1 MMSTALAAVP
11 RPAAHAAAEPPAI
24 LHVAAPAP
32 VGGLERVVH
41 ALARGQAQRGHR
53 VHVLAVLDPG
63 AGDHPFLAGLRA
75 DGVPVT
81 ALRLPGR
88 AYLRERREVAALCR
102 QLGTSVVHTH
112 GYRPDVVDGGVA
124 GALGI
129 ARVSTV
135 HGFCGGGW
143 RNRAYERLQCIAYRR
158 FDGVVAVS
166 SPLAAQLERS
176 GVPRARI
183 HTIAN
188 AWAGTAEPLRA
199 DEARR
204 RLGLDEDGCFRLAWV
219 GRVSREKG
227 LDVLLD
233 ALPLLADLP
242 IRLSVLGDGGERA
255 GLEARTHALGIAD
268 RVQWHGMVPDAARHL
283 GACDAFVLSS
293 RTEGTPIALFEAIA
307 AGLPVV
313 ATRVGGVPEVVSSAE
328 ALLVPPEDPAALAA
342 ALRALV
348 ADPTNAE
355 TRAKAA
361 LHRLETS
368 FASGPWLD
376 RYDALYR
383 SVQALRGKR

>member
-1 MMSTALAAVP
+1 MSTALAAAP
-11 RPAAHAAAEPPAI
+11 RPAAHSDPTPSI

-63 AGDHPFLAGLRA
+63 AGEHPFVAALRA
-75 DGVPVT
+75 DGVPTT
-81 ALRLPGR
+81 ALELPGR
-88 AYLRERREVAALCR
+88 AYLREWREVAALCR
-102 QLGTSVVHTH
+102 RLGTTVVHTH

-143 RNRAYERLQCIAYRR
+143 RNRLYERMQCVAYRR

-166 SPLAAQLERS
+166 RPLAAQLERC
-176 GVPRARI
+176 GVPRGRI
-183 HTIAN
+183 HTIPN
-188 AWAGTAEPLRA
+188 AWAGTAEPLA
-199 DEARR
+199 ASEARR
-204 RLGLDEDGCFRLAWV
+204 QLGLDEDGCFRLAWV

-227 LDVLLD
+227 LDVLLE

-242 IRLSVLGDGGERA
+242 IRFSVLGDGGERA
-255 GLEARTHALGIAD
+255 GLEARARALGVAE
-268 RVQWHGMVPDAARHL
+268 RVRWHGMVPDAARHL
-283 GACDAFVLSS
+283 RACDAFVLSS

-313 ATRVGGVPEVVSSAE
+313 ATHVGGVPEVVSPAQ

-342 ALRALV
+342 ALRALL
-348 ADPTNAE
+348 ADPAGAAA
-355 TRAKAA
+355 RAGAA
-361 LHRLETS
+361 LHRLESS

-376 RYDALYR
+376 RYDALYH
-383 SVQALRGKR
+383 SVQSPLR

>member
-1 MMSTALAAVP
+1 MTSTVLASVP
-11 RPAAHAAAEPPAI
+11 RPAAHAAGHPPSV

-41 ALARGQAQRGHR
+41 GLARGQAERGDR
-53 VHVLAVLDPG
+53 VHVLAVLD
-63 AGDHPFLAGLRA
+63 AGTGEHPFVESLRA

-81 ALRLPGR
+81 ALAIPGR

-102 QLGTSVVHTH
+102 RLGTTVVHTH

-143 RNRAYERLQCIAYRR
+143 RNRLYERLQCAAYRR

-166 SPLAAQLERS
+166 RPLAAQLERS
-176 GVPRARI
+176 GVPRARL
-183 HTIAN
+183 HTIPN
-188 AWAGTAEPLRA
+188 AWAGGAEPLGA

-204 RLGLDEDGCFRLAWV
+204 RLGLEEDGCFRLAWV
-219 GRVSREKG
+219 GRVSHEKG
-227 LDVLLD
+227 LDVLIE
-233 ALPLLADLP
+233 ALPLLTDLP
-242 IRLSVLGDGGERA
+242 IRLSVLGDGGERP
-255 GLEARTHALGIAD
+255 GLEARARGRGLD
-268 RVQWHGMVPDAARHL
+268 VRWHGMVPDAARHL
-283 GACDAFVLSS
+283 RACDAFVLSS
-293 RTEGTPIALFEAIA
+293 RTEGTPIALFEAMA

-313 ATRVGGVPEVVSSAE
+313 AARVGGVPEVVSPAE

-342 ALRALV
+342 ALRALL
-348 ADPTNAE
+348 ADPASASARAE
-355 TRAKAA
+355 AA
-361 LHRLETS
+361 LRRLETD

-383 SVQALRGKR
+383 SVQSPSRIQ